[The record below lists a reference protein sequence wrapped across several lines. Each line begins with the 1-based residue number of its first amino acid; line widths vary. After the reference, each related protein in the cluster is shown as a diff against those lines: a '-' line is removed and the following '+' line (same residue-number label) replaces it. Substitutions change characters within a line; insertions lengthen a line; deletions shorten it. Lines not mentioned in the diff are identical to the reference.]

1 MTLTVTIPGR
11 QLTKKRHYRNKRG
24 GGFYLSQDFKIYE
37 KAALTW
43 LMQWGNVWIPGR
55 VIVCAHYYPP
65 DKRGHPDID
74 NLYATWGDILQK
86 AGLIENDKFIKW
98 GDSDIM
104 EPDRDNPRVELVI
117 TSRE

>member
-1 MTLTVTIPGR
+1 MMLKVSIPGR
-11 QLTKKRHYRNKRG
+11 QLTKKRHYRSRRG
-24 GGFYLSQDFKIYE
+24 GGFYLSPEFKSYKE
-37 KAALTW
+37 AALKW

-55 VIVCAHYYPP
+55 VLVCAYYYPP
-65 DKRGHPDID
+65 DKRGYPDID
-74 NLYATWGDILQK
+74 NLYATWGDILED